1 MFTFSQ
7 GNKGLHYSEL
17 QCKEDLNSVIKFN
30 QAFFF
35 SIQDKRTRSNMN
47 VSKYARFWVKC
58 YAGQNPKK
66 LSQQVTASRVKRL
79 AIAAVDHLVMI
90 QK

>member
-1 MFTFSQ
+1 M
-7 GNKGLHYSEL
+7 KL
-17 QCKEDLNSVIKFN
+17 QCKEDLNSVTKFN
-30 QAFFF
+30 QAFF
-35 SIQDKRTRSNMN
+35 SILVKRTRSNMN

>member
-1 MFTFSQ
+1 
-7 GNKGLHYSEL
+7 
-17 QCKEDLNSVIKFN
+17 
-30 QAFFF
+30 
-35 SIQDKRTRSNMN
+35 MN
-47 VSKYARFWVKC
+47 VTKYARFWVRC